1 MDPVMLSQDWTNNLD
16 FPLYEWR
23 FYNLVMSDHAGATEI
38 SGVLHPESLSS
49 DRLRAVIEFRIV
61 DEDPVLEFAW
71 GTGNQYNITQSK
83 PIANEPHWRRMIIS
97 APRLDAQP
105 FGPGVDVFVYRNR
118 GIAVRRFDIEDY
130 GRVGDA
136 NLDGLVDESDFG
148 IIIHNFGMDQN
159 PETTDGDL
167 NADGVVDVLD
177 MYPII
182 ETITGQS

>member
-1 MDPVMLSQDWTNNLD
+1 M
-16 FPLYEWR
+16 
-23 FYNLVMSDHAGATEI
+23 
-38 SGVLHPESLSS
+38 
-49 DRLRAVIEFRIV
+49 IV
-61 DEDPVLEFAW
+61 
-71 GTGNQYNITQSK
+71 
-83 PIANEPHWRRMIIS
+83 S

-118 GIAVRRFDIEDY
+118 GIAVRRFDLEDY
-130 GRVGDA
+130 GRIGDA